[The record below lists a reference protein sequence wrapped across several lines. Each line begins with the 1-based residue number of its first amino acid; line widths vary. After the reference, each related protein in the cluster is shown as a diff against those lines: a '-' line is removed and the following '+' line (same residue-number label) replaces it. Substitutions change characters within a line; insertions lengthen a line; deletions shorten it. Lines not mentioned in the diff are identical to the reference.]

1 MEIRLTIHAR
11 EKLSQR
17 DIPLELIR
25 LVVLEPEL
33 ILQDRN
39 DPGLIH
45 YVREFEGR
53 FLRVLGRWEEE
64 GVFVLVSAF
73 FDRRLRK
80 AREGHDQDS
89 VR

>member
-1 MEIRLTIHAR
+1 MEIRLTLHAR

-17 DIPLELIR
+17 NIPFELVR

-33 ILQDRN
+33 TLQDRS
-39 DPGLIH
+39 DPELIH
-45 YVREFEGR
+45 YVRGFEGK
-53 FLRVLGRWEEE
+53 FLRVLGRWEGERT
-64 GVFVLVSAF
+64 FLLVSAF

-80 AREGHDQDS
+80 VREGHDQDS

>member
-17 DIPLELIR
+17 NIPLELVR

-33 ILQDRN
+33 TLRDRN
-39 DPGLIH
+39 DPELIH
-45 YVREFEGR
+45 YVRGFEGK
-53 FLRVLGRWEEE
+53 FLRVLGRWEKE
-64 GVFVLVSAF
+64 GTFLLVSAF